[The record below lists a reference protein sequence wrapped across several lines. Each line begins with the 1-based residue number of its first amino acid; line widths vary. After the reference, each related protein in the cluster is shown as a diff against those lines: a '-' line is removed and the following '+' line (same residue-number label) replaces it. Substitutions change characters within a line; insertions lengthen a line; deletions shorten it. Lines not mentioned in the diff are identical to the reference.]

1 MWLQSQ
7 SPMAVQHIRPQKQIF
22 EADSRQQIYPLDCDS
37 QKHNHVPDCDSQKH
51 IFLR

>member
-1 MWLQSQ
+1 
-7 SPMAVQHIRPQKQIF
+7 MAVQHIRPQKQIF